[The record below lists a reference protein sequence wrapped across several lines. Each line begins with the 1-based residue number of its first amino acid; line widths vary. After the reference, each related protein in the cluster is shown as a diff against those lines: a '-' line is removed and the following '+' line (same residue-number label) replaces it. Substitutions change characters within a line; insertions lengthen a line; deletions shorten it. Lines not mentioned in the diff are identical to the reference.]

1 MHVIRNTEEIRKFI
15 GEKKTAVAL
24 GAFDGL
30 HIGHYKVIRT
40 AVESG
45 LTPVVFTFRDNPAEY
60 LTGTCCYLTT
70 VEERMRILESWGVGM
85 SSCRILHRS
94 QSGPRSAFCKP
105 SALRFEREAHRLWR
119 GFPAS
124 VSSRRATRS
133 G

>member
-45 LTPVVFTFRDNPAEY
+45 LMNPQ
-60 LTGTCCYLTT
+60 
-70 VEERMRILESWGVGM
+70 LESVSRQVRAW
-85 SSCRILHRS
+85 
-94 QSGPRSAFCKP
+94 
-105 SALRFEREAHRLWR
+105 ALR
-119 GFPAS
+119 
-124 VSSRRATRS
+124 VT
-133 G
+133 

>member
-70 VEERMRILESWGVGM
+70 VEERMRILESWGVE
-85 SSCRILHRS
+85 SCRILHRS
-94 QSGPRSAFCKP
+94 QSGPRSAFQTFC
-105 SALRFEREAHRLWR
+105 
-119 GFPAS
+119 AS
-124 VSSRRATRS
+124 V
-133 G
+133 

>member
-45 LTPVVFTFRDNPAEY
+45 LTPVVFTFRD
-60 LTGTCCYLTT
+60 
-70 VEERMRILESWGVGM
+70 IH
-85 SSCRILHRS
+85 ILHF
-94 QSGPRSAFCKP
+94 QSDLKK
-105 SALRFEREAHRLWR
+105 RLV
-119 GFPAS
+119 PHP
-124 VSSRRATRS
+124 T
-133 G
+133 

>member
-70 VEERMRILESWGVGM
+70 VEERMRILESWGVEYVVM
-85 SSCRILHRS
+85 PDFAQVAEWPAERF
-94 QSGPRSAFCKP
+94 ATFC
-105 SALRFEREAHRLWR
+105 
-119 GFPAS
+119 AS
-124 VSSRRATRS
+124 V
-133 G
+133 

>member
-70 VEERMRILESWGVGM
+70 VEERMRILESAFWKAGVWSM
-85 SSCRILHRS
+85 SSCPILHRS
-94 QSGPRSAFCKP
+94 QSGPRSALQTFC
-105 SALRFEREAHRLWR
+105 
-119 GFPAS
+119 AS
-124 VSSRRATRS
+124 V
-133 G
+133 